1 MRLRS
6 MFGFRP
12 NYKKFEYQP
21 RFWDPEKEEKE
32 KRKRSI
38 QFQSIG
44 KSKRK
49 SQNRSIFI
57 YALALFALVF
67 MIFRLEACTRF

>member
-12 NYKKFEYQP
+12 SHKKFEYQP
-21 RFWDPEKEEKE
+21 RYWDPEKEEKE
-32 KRKRSI
+32 KRRRSI

-49 SQNRSIFI
+49 SQNRSILI
-57 YALALFALVF
+57 YAAALFALVF